1 MTTTRR
7 PLPEEIA
14 EALAAEI
21 RDGRLIP
28 GAFLPPE
35 PRLVARFGVSR
46 PVVREATRL
55 LEARGLVEVRRGVGV
70 VVREG
75 PEPNL
80 GDALAARVRA
90 DARVLRE
97 IWDARMM
104 IEPAVAAAA
113 AERATPEEARAIAEA
128 ASALESADDPVGA
141 DLAFHAAVMRAAHN
155 PVVAMILE
163 PLGDLLRAE
172 RAATL
177 RMGLDAAARGHVRI
191 ARAIAAGDAPG
202 ARAAMERHLVEARAG
217 LERALEAR

>member
-1 MTTTRR
+1 MTSSRK

-14 EALAAEI
+14 EALAAEM
-21 RDGRLIP
+21 RDGRLTP
-28 GAFLPPE
+28 GAYLPPE
-35 PRLVARFGVSR
+35 PRLGARFGVSR
-46 PVVREATRL
+46 P
-55 LEARGLVEVRRGVGV
+55 

-113 AERATPEEARAIAEA
+113 AERATREEARAIAEA
-128 ASALESADDPVGA
+128 AGALESADDPVGA

-155 PVVAMILE
+155 AVVAMILE

-177 RMGLDAAARGHVRI
+177 RMGLGLAARGHARI
-191 ARAIAAGDAPG
+191 ADAIAAGDAAG

-217 LERALEAR
+217 LERAVGPANA